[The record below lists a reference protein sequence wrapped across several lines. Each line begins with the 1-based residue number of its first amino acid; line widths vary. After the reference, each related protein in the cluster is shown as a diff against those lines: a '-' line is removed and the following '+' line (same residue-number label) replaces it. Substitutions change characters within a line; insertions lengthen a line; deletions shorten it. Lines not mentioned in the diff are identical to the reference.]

1 MVRARQ
7 RGVPGILPAC
17 FFFLSTGK
25 GHFPFWHL
33 LGNLRAARKHP
44 AATRLIITRM
54 EHQHFIIH
62 KPYGYLSQFVT
73 DARKKKLLG
82 ELHDFPAGTM
92 AIGRLDQ
99 DSEGLLLLT
108 TDGKQSEYVRSK
120 KIEKEYYAQVDG
132 DITPQALQQ
141 LQQGVEI
148 GIRSDRYQTLPCAV
162 FKLDAPP
169 DFPAR
174 SRKIRD
180 DRHGP
185 TSWVSITLTEG
196 KNRQVRK
203 MTAAVGFPTLRLIR
217 VRVGAIHLRDLA
229 PGAVMS
235 VAEFALAG
243 AGSTLPHN

>member
-1 MVRARQ
+1 
-7 RGVPGILPAC
+7 
-17 FFFLSTGK
+17 
-25 GHFPFWHL
+25 
-33 LGNLRAARKHP
+33 
-44 AATRLIITRM
+44 M

-73 DARKKKLLG
+73 DAKKKKLLG

-120 KIEKEYYAQVDG
+120 KIEKEYYAQLDG
-132 DITPQALQQ
+132 DITPQAIAR

-148 GIRSDRYQTLPCAV
+148 GLRSERYQTLPCAV
-162 FKLDAPP
+162 FKLASPP
-169 DFPAR
+169 NLPPR

-185 TSWVSITLTEG
+185 TSWISITLTEG

-203 MTAAVGFPTLRLIR
+203 MTAAVGFPTLRLVR
-217 VRVGAIHLRDLA
+217 VRVGALHLGDLP
-229 PGAVMS
+229 PGAV
-235 VAEFALAG
+235 APLPDLAT
-243 AGSTLPHN
+243 AGVL